1 MFSIFIDSDSLPKP
15 HRAMVIRRILKD
27 NQYIKACHFASDRV
41 LPDVRDAIEH
51 HTASLR
57 APLRD
62 TLEKEELRKIRS
74 NIYMYIVE
82 TGMNSADDKLV
93 ELSETPGFAITH
105 DIPLASR
112 LIEKGLVVLD
122 DRGHE
127 LTTENIRARLS
138 ERNFMESLRHNGFVS
153 EKTKSFD
160 QRTINEFASAFDS
173 LFNRFVKEFC

>member
-1 MFSIFIDSDSLPKP
+1 
-15 HRAMVIRRILKD
+15 
-27 NQYIKACHFASDRV
+27 
-41 LPDVRDAIEH
+41 
-51 HTASLR
+51 
-57 APLRD
+57 
-62 TLEKEELRKIRS
+62 
-74 NIYMYIVE
+74 
-82 TGMNSADDKLV
+82 MNSADDKLV

-127 LTTENIRARLS
+127 LTKENIRARLS
-138 ERNFMESLRHNGFVS
+138 ERNFMESLRQNGYVS